1 MIALERRPQG
11 GLGGARLLGV
21 AGHARD
27 LHQPDLGDGDPRR
40 RLSTQ
45 MAVALLSPHAV
56 RVTGPDSLCARQRQ
70 PGRDRTGLERF
81 QRSATAIVSS
91 VSGTRRAE
99 RACRSAPDPALRV
112 QRIVQ
117 LLCLWKKGVLL
128 EPSNAK
134 YPHDFFIS
142 HTSSVR
148 KERRWRVT
156 VKGNDMVLGSGRGGR
171 TGRLVFGAA

>member
-1 MIALERRPQG
+1 VSPVKGAEGFQATSPPVPELWRQGRRRLGASPQG

-117 LLCLWKKGVLL
+117 LLRLWKKGVLL
-128 EPSNAK
+128 EPSSARHRPNIRT
-134 YPHDFFIS
+134 IS
-142 HTSSVR
+142 S
-148 KERRWRVT
+148 
-156 VKGNDMVLGSGRGGR
+156 
-171 TGRLVFGAA
+171 